1 MENGRVAAPAVRSAD
16 RIRSASVVTRASVQI
31 AGQGAATHNLVA
43 RPATGREIEKTLLLQ
58 P

>member
-1 MENGRVAAPAVRSAD
+1 MENGGVAAPAVRSAD
-16 RIRSASVVTRASVQI
+16 RIRSASAVTRASVQI
-31 AGQGAATHNLVA
+31 AGQAVATHNLVA